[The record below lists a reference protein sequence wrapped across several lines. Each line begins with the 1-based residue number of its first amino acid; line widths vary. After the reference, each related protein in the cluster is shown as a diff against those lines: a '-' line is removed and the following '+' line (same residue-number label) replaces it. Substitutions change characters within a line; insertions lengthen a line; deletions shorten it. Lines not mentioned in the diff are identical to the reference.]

1 MCLNIWCYIFFY
13 VYGFTESDGH
23 NLCKSPTYAS
33 DGPTSTYIFT
43 HPSLFSVSFS
53 RIPPLPFRQD
63 KRRRSTRIARSLVPP
78 RPSPSSSVP
87 DQTASGEYDSPP
99 KNQFLALRLPRIFQ
113 LVGLYQF
120 FTGFDLASDFLG
132 FFPFL
137 SPPFQEIGWRGRIA
151 SSIWKIRGG
160 GKRRTPRPKQ
170 QVRSFLG
177 QHFGGICGGFVSD
190 FLVSFFLSVM
200 WCFPFCLSS
209 TARAYLKI
217 V

>member
-1 MCLNIWCYIFFY
+1 M
-13 VYGFTESDGH
+13 H
-23 NLCKSPTYAS
+23 PTVRPLHMYLH
-33 DGPTSTYIFT
+33 I
-43 HPSLFSVSFS
+43 HPSSSFHFLEYPFFPSAKTKGARACAALLAVS
-53 RIPPLPFRQD
+53 L
-63 KRRRSTRIARSLVPP
+63 PP

-87 DQTASGEYDSPP
+87 NQTASGQSDSPP

-137 SPPFQEIGWRGRIA
+137 SPPFQEIGWKGRIA

-177 QHFGGICGGFVSD
+177 QHFGGICGGSRLTSW
-190 FLVSFFLSVM
+190 FLWLVFFL

-209 TARAYLKI
+209 TAHAYLKI